1 LEQVAYAPDHELAQ
15 RARAAHA
22 RRSLPAGPETTGP
35 VDSDD
40 CGCGFE
46 G

>member
-1 LEQVAYAPDHELAQ
+1 Q

-22 RRSLPAGPETTGP
+22 RRTLPAGPETTTGP